1 MLNIVEYVSEL
12 CPLVQVGKSRLN
24 ACGLQLDHLYM
35 MVTDNGV
42 CVAAAAA
49 AAAAPPPPTTT
60 TTTTIYIAPKSKIE
74 SRAHYAQEP
83 IQAQPLLHCCGCLG
97 G

>member
-1 MLNIVEYVSEL
+1 MLNIVEYISEL

-42 CVAAAAA
+42 CVV
-49 AAAAPPPPTTT
+49 APPPPPPPPP
-60 TTTTIYIAPKSKIE
+60 TTTIYIAPKSKIE
-74 SRAHYAQEP
+74 SRAHCAQEP
-83 IQAQPLLHCCGCLG
+83 TQHYHCYIVAGV
-97 G
+97 

>member
-42 CVAAAAA
+42 CVVAAVVAA
-49 AAAAPPPPTTT
+49 AAAAPP
-60 TTTTIYIAPKSKIE
+60 TTTIYIAPKSKIE
-74 SRAHYAQEP
+74 SRAHCAQEP
-83 IQAQPLLHCCGCLG
+83 TQHYHCYIVAGV
-97 G
+97 

>member
-42 CVAAAAA
+42 CVVAA
-49 AAAAPPPPTTT
+49 AAAAPTTI
-60 TTTTIYIAPKSKIE
+60 TIYIAPKSKIE
-74 SRAHYAQEP
+74 SRAHCAQEP
-83 IQAQPLLHCCGCLG
+83 TQHYHCYIVAGV
-97 G
+97 

>member
-42 CVAAAAA
+42 CVV
-49 AAAAPPPPTTT
+49 APPPPP

-74 SRAHYAQEP
+74 SRAHCAQEP
-83 IQAQPLLHCCGCLG
+83 TQHYHCYIVAGV
-97 G
+97 